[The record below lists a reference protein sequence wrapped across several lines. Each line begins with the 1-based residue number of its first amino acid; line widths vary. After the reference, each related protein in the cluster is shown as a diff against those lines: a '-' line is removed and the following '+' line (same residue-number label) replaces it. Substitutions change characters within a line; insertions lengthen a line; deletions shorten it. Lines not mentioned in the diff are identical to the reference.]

1 MICSFE
7 DCGRSHYAFGV
18 CEGHYKQLK
27 RDEPLRPLRTRRKG
41 KSCEYTLSE
50 LLSWTRREGDC
61 LVWARADNGQ
71 GYGIAFHGGK
81 NWMAHRLS
89 FFLAT
94 GAETGKQVVHHKCA
108 NSRCINPDHLERA
121 SQADN
126 TLEMLARRDYEA
138 RIRALEAR
146 VEELE
151 AQLDTHRAG
160 AA

>member
-1 MICSFE
+1 
-7 DCGRSHYAFGV
+7 
-18 CEGHYKQLK
+18 
-27 RDEPLRPLRTRRKG
+27 
-41 KSCEYTLSE
+41 
-50 LLSWTRREGDC
+50 
-61 LVWARADNGQ
+61 
-71 GYGIAFHGGK
+71 
-81 NWMAHRLS
+81 MAHRLS

-94 GAETGKQVVHHKCA
+94 GAEIGKQVVHHKCA